1 MGKKTKYVILVG
13 DGMGDFALEELG
25 GRTPLE
31 AARTPNMDRVAGG
44 GIGLVR
50 TIPAGMEPGSDV
62 ATMSLLGYDPTK
74 YHTGRA
80 PLEAASM
87 GLSLSDGVVAFR
99 MNLVTLRK
107 KSEDEIIMVSHS
119 CGEIST
125 QEGRAIVE
133 DLARRL
139 QHPGIQIHPG
149 VAYRH
154 ILLWKDG
161 PQGNHTLP
169 PHDVLGQNMAGY
181 LADERSK
188 EVACMIRASWP
199 LLENHPVNMERRKK
213 GLPEANSIWLW
224 GQGKAPSMP
233 TFQEMFG
240 LSGGVISA
248 VDLLKGIGRCAG
260 LNPIYV
266 EGATGYLNTNYRGKV
281 EAALEVLEKEDF
293 VLVHLEAPD
302 EAGHRGDVADKI
314 EAIEAFDS
322 KIVGPMLE
330 GLAPYEDYRVM
341 VVSDH
346 LTPIAKRT
354 HTADPTPFAW
364 CWKHQLVAGGAGKKF
379 SERSAKEGGV
389 VFDVCHQLIHH
400 FLGPQ

>member
-1 MGKKTKYVILVG
+1 
-13 DGMGDFALEELG
+13 
-25 GRTPLE
+25 
-31 AARTPNMDRVAGG
+31 
-44 GIGLVR
+44 
-50 TIPAGMEPGSDV
+50 
-62 ATMSLLGYDPTK
+62 
-74 YHTGRA
+74 
-80 PLEAASM
+80 
-87 GLSLSDGVVAFR
+87 
-99 MNLVTLRK
+99 
-107 KSEDEIIMVSHS
+107 
-119 CGEIST
+119 
-125 QEGRAIVE
+125 
-133 DLARRL
+133 
-139 QHPGIQIHPG
+139 
-149 VAYRH
+149 
-154 ILLWKDG
+154 
-161 PQGNHTLP
+161 
-169 PHDVLGQNMAGY
+169 
-181 LADERSK
+181 
-188 EVACMIRASWP
+188 MIRASWP

-364 CWKHQLVAGGAGKKF
+364 AWKHEVEGSEGGVKF
-379 SERSAKEGGV
+379 SERSAKEAGA
-389 VFDVCHQLIHH
+389 VFDVGHQLIHH